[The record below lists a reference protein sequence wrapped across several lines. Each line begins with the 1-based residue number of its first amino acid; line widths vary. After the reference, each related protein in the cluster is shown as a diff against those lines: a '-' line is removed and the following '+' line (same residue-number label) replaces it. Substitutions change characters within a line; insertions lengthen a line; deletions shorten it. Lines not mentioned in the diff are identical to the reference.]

1 MVTLRL
7 LDIAC
12 FCWPADNFELTGEDE
27 LTLGGFLELHVMTGQ
42 DEEGGEGELREVLQ
56 SLGYSDQ
63 LQLDLVLYLCDIHT
77 AVILTKSQ

>member
-1 MVTLRL
+1 
-7 LDIAC
+7 
-12 FCWPADNFELTGEDE
+12 
-27 LTLGGFLELHVMTGQ
+27 MTGQ

-56 SLGYSDQ
+56 SLGYSNQ